1 MTTIYHPHP
10 DEHGKPVVLK
20 NPSKPTTLD
29 AWSDAEAIA
38 TVTPGGPMPSVV
50 NGTPLGSWSAP
61 QTSEKWASVTGQLK
75 FDEPAFA
82 CPAGKK
88 EAAGVVTIEPD
99 NRVWVVAP
107 SNGYAGYTAT
117 FPKGRVEKGL
127 SRQAN
132 AIREAYEESGLK
144 VEITGY
150 LTDSSRSLTYTRYY
164 LARRVG
170 GTPADMGWESQAVH
184 LVPVEKLEEVLN
196 HPNDAPL
203 IDAIMA
209 AIQPET
215 QKSREYHWAN
225 DSYWT
230 EALDR
235 YVKLRKSGTREF
247 TIDLDKLENLISV
260 GDGPAYKAMDAMV
273 SVREHEGYEGFRGA
287 PRIVCALLELLA
299 NTRGSQTERPE

>member
-1 MTTIYHPHP
+1 MTTTYHPHP

-20 NPSKPTTLD
+20 SPSKPTTLD

-38 TVTPGGPMPSVV
+38 TVTPGGPMPSVL
-50 NGTPLGSWSAP
+50 NGAALNSWSAP
-61 QTSEKWASVTGQLK
+61 QTSEGWASVTGQLE
-75 FDEPAFA
+75 FEEPAFV

-99 NRVWVVAP
+99 GRVWVVAP

-117 FPKGRVEKGL
+117 FPKGRVEKVL
-127 SRQAN
+127 PRQAN

-144 VEITGY
+144 VEITGF
-150 LTDSSRSLTYTRYY
+150 LADSSRSLTYTRYY
-164 LARRVG
+164 VARRVG

-203 IDAIMA
+203 IEAIKA

-215 QKSREYHWAN
+215 PKSREYHWAD

-235 YVKLRKSGTREF
+235 YVKLRKSGTREV
-247 TIDLDKLENLISV
+247 TIDLDKLENFIFI

-273 SVREHEGYEGFRGA
+273 SVRAHEGYDGFRGA

-299 NTRGSQTERPE
+299 HPRGGQPEWSE